1 MRVVVANAADGEI
14 VQELSG
20 GSFFGEI
27 AFLATCVHAFKVA
40 GQDVQL
46 QVQGIFAPRSAP
58 LCTCLARANRTS
70 PFALLSLPC
79 CPMCKIVLGAIVG
92 ECGFL

>member
-1 MRVVVANAADGEI
+1 MRLWRANCLPSAGTTLYIVGEGKVRVVVANAADGEI

-46 QVQGIFAPRSAP
+46 QVPGIVAPRSAP
-58 LCTCLARANRTS
+58 LCTCLDR
-70 PFALLSLPC
+70 
-79 CPMCKIVLGAIVG
+79 
-92 ECGFL
+92 